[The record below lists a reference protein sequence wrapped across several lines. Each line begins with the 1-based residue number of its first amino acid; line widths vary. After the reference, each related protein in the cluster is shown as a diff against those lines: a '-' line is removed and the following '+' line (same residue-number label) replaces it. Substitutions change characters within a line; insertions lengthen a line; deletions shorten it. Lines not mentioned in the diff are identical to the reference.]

1 MNGDDGRRKNKY
13 KKKLWNYSKK
23 KKIIY
28 KNKLVG
34 KKKI

>member
-23 KKIIY
+23 KK
-28 KNKLVG
+28 KLFI
-34 KKKI
+34 KTN